1 MRVCR
6 DGHGNGVDLMWFDDV
21 MREGWDVEVCNPWG
35 RERVVMVW
43 CGDGLCP
50 AYTVSYSG
58 HPGAG
63 VEPQGSGLQLSN
75 GGRGISGLGLQVKA
89 DSPGTGPNSKLKS
102 LCFSRPSQNE
112 VNDLSM
118 PSATRW

>member
-1 MRVCR
+1 
-6 DGHGNGVDLMWFDDV
+6 MWFDV
-21 MREGWDVEVCNPWG
+21 MRGGWDVGVCNPWG
-35 RERVVMVW
+35 RERVGW

-75 GGRGISGLGLQVKA
+75 GGRGIGGLREKFRGARLREA
-89 DSPGTGPNSKLKS
+89 
-102 LCFSRPSQNE
+102 PSWLR
-112 VNDLSM
+112 LSAI
-118 PSATRW
+118 P

>member
-1 MRVCR
+1 
-6 DGHGNGVDLMWFDDV
+6 MWFDV
-21 MREGWDVEVCNPWG
+21 MRGGWDVRVCNPWG
-35 RERVVMVW
+35 RERVVW

-75 GGRGISGLGLQVKA
+75 GGRGIGGLGLQAKA
-89 DSPGTGPNSKLKS
+89 DSPGTGSIAN
-102 LCFSRPSQNE
+102 
-112 VNDLSM
+112 
-118 PSATRW
+118 